1 MESKLKAAAQD
12 SVGELP
18 NLLLREGGYPHLPTT
33 PIKQEPELTD
43 WISGDLKPVRDGL
56 YERNFEDLEAHKCF
70 YYSWFINGTWSCGGS
85 GFDVMSINPVQSKSI
100 YQNRPWRGLA
110 KNPEVQE

>member
-18 NLLLREGGYPHLPTT
+18 AGYLHLPTT

-43 WISGDLKPVRDGL
+43 WIDGEKFNPFHIGV
-56 YERNFEDLEAHKCF
+56 YETG
-70 YYSWFINGTWSCGGS
+70 YSKKILSK
-85 GFDVMSINPVQSKSI
+85 GFQYWDGEIWGMASESVANAIKRWHFKGADQS
-100 YQNRPWRGLA
+100 PHWRGLA
-110 KNPEVQE
+110 QNPEVQS

>member
-1 MESKLKAAAQD
+1 MENKLKQQCQD

-43 WISGDLKPVRDGL
+43 WFDGEKFNPFHIGV
-56 YERNFEDLEAHKCF
+56 YETS
-70 YYSWFINGTWSCGGS
+70 YSKKLLSK
-85 GFDVMSINPVQSKSI
+85 GFQLWDGKIWGQKSESVESAIDRLHIKGVDQS
-100 YQNRPWRGLA
+100 PFFRGIA
-110 KNPEVQE
+110 KNPEVQP

>member
-18 NLLLREGGYPHLPTT
+18 AGYLHLPTT

-43 WISGDLKPVRDGL
+43 WISGDLKPVRPGVYQRQFQDGNKHG
-56 YERNFEDLEAHKCF
+56 YSCF
-70 YYSWFINGTWSCGGS
+70 YRGNWLCWEETVEDAEKNQFVSSH
-85 GFDVMSINPVQSKSI
+85 
-100 YQNRPWRGLA
+100 QNRLWRGLA
-110 KNPEVQE
+110 KNPEVQP